1 MASVSP
7 YMLHGFNTTC
17 NSLRRLCCL
26 WPPKITPPDRNEFQV
41 TRFRKIKVGGG
52 GGRCLTETP
61 ISAPPSLFSRF
72 RKGARSLV
80 PSIRLVLILLDLV
93 HMLILVSKI
102 IFVSMCTPLVA
113 IRFGT
118 SAQLVRS
125 GLFSCHG
132 GGDMEEVTE
141 EGEGARRC
149 RTRQADRNT
158 IAISQAAIGTV
169 DSK

>member
-1 MASVSP
+1 MASVSS

-17 NSLRRLCCL
+17 NSLR
-26 WPPKITPPDRNEFQV
+26 ITPPDRNEFQV
-41 TRFRKIKVGGG
+41 TRFRKIKVA

-102 IFVSMCTPLVA
+102 IFVSMCNPSGSHSLWHERSARPQWFLFLAMAVA
-113 IRFGT
+113 IWR
-118 SAQLVRS
+118 
-125 GLFSCHG
+125 
-132 GGDMEEVTE
+132 
-141 EGEGARRC
+141 
-149 RTRQADRNT
+149 
-158 IAISQAAIGTV
+158 
-169 DSK
+169 K